1 MTEKIAYVFPGQG
14 AQYQGMGKD
23 FFDNFDEAKRVYNF
37 ADKILNKNVSKICF
51 EGTDEELKQTV
62 NTQPCIVATE
72 IAVFEVLKKEL
83 CIEPFAVAGH
93 SLGEYSALYAS
104 GVLNLD
110 DTFKAIQKRAD
121 AMSTVQT
128 GKMAAVISD
137 DTQLIN
143 KCLDEA
149 RKLGIVSIANYNSP
163 KQVVITGENK
173 AVDKAME
180 LLIENGVKRVIPLSV
195 SGAFHSELM
204 KSASENFKSI
214 LGKIKIYDAKIPV
227 YTNVDGK
234 AEILAENFKEK
245 MPKQIYSSV
254 YWTQTVQNMVK
265 DGVTTFIEIGPG
277 RILSGLIKK
286 TIPEINIYNVSDL
299 ETLKNTIDEIKVK
312 ERI

>member
-23 FFDNFDEAKRVYNF
+23 FFDNYDEVKRVYSF
-37 ADKILNKNVSKICF
+37 ADKILNKNISKICF

-62 NTQPCIVATE
+62 NTQPCIVAAE
-72 IAVFEVLKKEL
+72 IAIFEVLKKKSG
-83 CIEPFAVAGH
+83 IEPFAVAGH

-104 GVLNLD
+104 DVLNLE
-110 DTFKAIQKRAD
+110 DTFKAIQKRAN

-149 RKLGIVSIANYNSP
+149 GKLGIVSIANYNSP

-180 LLIENGVKRVIPLSV
+180 LLIENEVKRVIPLAV

-204 KSASENFKSI
+204 KSASEDFKSI
-214 LGKIKIYDAKIPV
+214 LNEIKINDAKIPV

-234 AEILAENFKEK
+234 AEKSAEKFKEK

-265 DGVTTFIEIGPG
+265 DGVTTFIEVGPG

-286 TIPEINIYNVSDL
+286 TIPEITVYNVSDL

-312 ERI
+312 R